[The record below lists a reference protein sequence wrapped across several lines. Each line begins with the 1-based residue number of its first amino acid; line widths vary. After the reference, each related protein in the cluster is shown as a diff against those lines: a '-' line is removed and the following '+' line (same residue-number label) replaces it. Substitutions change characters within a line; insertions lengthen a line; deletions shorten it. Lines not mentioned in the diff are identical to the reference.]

1 MALALALRDLLPG
14 LELPPQVFDPAF
26 TPIDLGLLAS
36 IGFQVCD
43 QGGFI
48 QVISALWCFV
58 TWPCYCHMALLV
70 IVTWPTLFL
79 TKVIDINEGGRRAPT
94 KPTVFYMPHC
104 EHLLYDA
111 LLSHNEGQGT
121 LGNVIMLGNSLEG

>member
-48 QVISALWCFV
+48 QVISASWCIV
-58 TWPCYCHMALLV
+58 KWPSLL
-70 IVTWPTLFL
+70 LS
-79 TKVIDINEGGRRAPT
+79 KVIDVNEGERRAPT

-121 LGNVIMLGNSLEG
+121 LGNVIILGNSLEG